1 MEQNR
6 GKILIWALAI
16 AILGGSVWALYATG
30 FFQAAGSPETL
41 GEYIVR
47 CAPWSHL
54 AYFGIQLASVVIA
67 PIPSNITAAAGA
79 YLFGLWPSFLLTWGA
94 VALGSAI
101 VFILARV
108 LGQKFAG
115 QFVGEKL
122 SERYLDVMLGEIRP
136 KRVIIDPSAASM
148 KAELR
153 RRGYHTQDANN
164 TVLEGISDV
173 CSMLGADNLAFMPCC
188 ENTIAEFGAYLWDSK
203 AVEAGVDAPLKE
215 SDHGL
220 DATRYMVKTLR
231 LVRRANTKEYR
242 SIWD

>member
-122 SERYLDVMLGEIRP
+122 SERYLDVIRR
-136 KRVIIDPSAASM
+136 KRDVFLLLAFLFPFFPDDLLCILAGLTDISFKRFFLLVVIARPWGLLAACMVGSA
-148 KAELR
+148 
-153 RRGYHTQDANN
+153 
-164 TVLEGISDV
+164 TVSIPWWGMVL
-173 CSMLGADNLAFMPCC
+173 LGAAGLAVFLLAMRYGDRL
-188 ENTIAEFGAYLWDSK
+188 E
-203 AVEAGVDAPLKE
+203 DALMK
-215 SDHGL
+215 
-220 DATRYMVKTLR
+220 R
-231 LVRRANTKEYR
+231 LER
-242 SIWD
+242 

>member
-16 AILGGSVWALYATG
+16 AILGGRVWALYATG

-122 SERYLDVMLGEIRP
+122 SERYLDVIRR
-136 KRVIIDPSAASM
+136 KR
-148 KAELR
+148 
-153 RRGYHTQDANN
+153 
-164 TVLEGISDV
+164 DV
-173 CSMLGADNLAFMPCC
+173 FLLLAFLFPFFPDDLLCILAGL
-188 ENTIAEFGAYLWDSK
+188 TDISFKRFFLLVVIARPWGLLAACMVGSATVSIPWWGMVLMGAAGL
-203 AVEAGVDAPLKE
+203 AVFLLAMRYGDRLEDAVMK
-215 SDHGL
+215 
-220 DATRYMVKTLR
+220 R
-231 LVRRANTKEYR
+231 LER
-242 SIWD
+242 

>member
-1 MEQNR
+1 MEHKR

-122 SERYLDVMLGEIRP
+122 SERYLDVIRR
-136 KRVIIDPSAASM
+136 KR
-148 KAELR
+148 
-153 RRGYHTQDANN
+153 
-164 TVLEGISDV
+164 DV
-173 CSMLGADNLAFMPCC
+173 FLLLAFLFPFFPDDLLCILAGL
-188 ENTIAEFGAYLWDSK
+188 TDISFKRFFLLVVIARPWGLLAACMVGSATVSIPWWGMVLMGAAGL
-203 AVEAGVDAPLKE
+203 AVFLLAMRYGDRLEDALMK
-215 SDHGL
+215 
-220 DATRYMVKTLR
+220 R
-231 LVRRANTKEYR
+231 LER
-242 SIWD
+242 